1 MKVFVT
7 GNLGFIGKVLTDELA
22 KKGHE
27 VTGCD
32 TGYFLGRDY
41 CGDSAV
47 ESKLEKQ
54 LIKDVR
60 DVVKEDVEGFDAV
73 MHLAALSNDPL
84 GELNPMLTSK
94 INTDATVRL
103 AKLAKEAGAGKFIFS
118 SSCSIYGQTSGG
130 LMTEESSL
138 NPVSVYAQEKII
150 SEWRLSRL
158 SDSKFAPVYLRNATA
173 FGASPRMRFDLVVN
187 SLAGH
192 AYTSGKIKI
201 MSDGKA
207 YRPIAH
213 IRDISKA
220 FILAAEAK
228 HNMVCNQAFNVGSNS
243 ENYRVKEIAE
253 QIHKQMPGTQIA
265 ILGKNAEDKRSYKV
279 DFSKIR
285 NMLGFEAEWPL
296 EKGIREIYDSFKKIN
311 LTEDEFN
318 NPRYITLK
326 WMKKLIDE
334 GKVDAELR
342 WNR

>member
-7 GNLGFIGKVLTDELA
+7 GNLGYIGKVLTEELA

-27 VTGCD
+27 ATGCD
-32 TGYFLGRDY
+32 TGYFLGEDY
-41 CGDSAV
+41 VAS

-60 DVVKEDVEGFDAV
+60 DVAKEDLKGFDAV

-84 GELNPMLTSK
+84 GELNPLLTSK
-94 INTDATVRL
+94 INTDATVKL
-103 AKLAKEAGAGKFIFS
+103 AEIAKEAGVEKFIFS

-130 LMTEESSL
+130 SMNEESSL

-158 SDSKFAPVYLRNATA
+158 ADKKFAPVYLRNATA
-173 FGASPRMRFDLVVN
+173 FGVSPRMRFDLVVN
-187 SLAGH
+187 NLEGH

-207 YRPIAH
+207 YRPIVH

-220 FILAAEAK
+220 FILASEAK
-228 HNMVCNQAFNVGSNS
+228 HDLVFNKAFNVGSNS

-253 QIHKQMPGTQIA
+253 KIHKQMPGTQIE

-279 DFSKIR
+279 DFSKIQD
-285 NMLGFEAEWPL
+285 MIGFEADWPI
-296 EKGIREIYDSFKKIN
+296 EKGVGEIYDSFKKKN
-311 LTEDEFN
+311 FDDEEFN

-326 WMKKLIDE
+326 WMKKLMDE

-342 WNR
+342 WLK